1 MRFEFDESLTEG
13 AIMKVVG
20 IGGAGGNA
28 INGMIQERLYGVD
41 FVAINTDMQALEA
54 NRAEIKLQ
62 IGGNITRGLGA
73 GADPEIGRRAMEEDR
88 DRLEE
93 MLTDTDLVFITAGM
107 GGGTGTGGAP
117 IIAEIAKELGALTVG
132 IVTKPFYFEGKIR
145 MTRAE
150 EGITQLMEKVDTLIV
165 IPNQRLLSIVDKNT
179 SLFSAFRLADEILYQ
194 ATKGISDLI
203 TIPGLVNLDFA
214 DVRTVMIGMGDALM
228 GTGSASGDNKAIES
242 ATQAISSPLLEEVS
256 IEGAEGILVNICGGK
271 EMTLFEVNDATSVVF
286 DSAGS
291 DANII
296 FGAVIDEEMHDEM
309 RVTVIATG
317 FNKKPKKQ
325 PAKEKLFIELTR
337 PEITMKD
344 RDRPTVD
351 RIKDIVADE
360 TETDVQDIKSKTF
373 APEDLDI
380 PAFLRKQMD

>member
-13 AIMKVVG
+13 AIMKVIGV
-20 IGGAGGNA
+20 GGAGGNA

-62 IGGNITRGLGA
+62 IGGNITKGLGA

-88 DRLEE
+88 DRLAE

-117 IIAEIAKELGALTVG
+117 IIAEIAKDLGALTVG

-145 MTRAE
+145 MVRAE
-150 EGITQLMEKVDTLIV
+150 EGIDQLKEKVDTLIV

-203 TIPGLVNLDFA
+203 TVPGLVNLDFA
-214 DVRTVMIGMGDALM
+214 DVRTIMIGMGDALM

-256 IEGAEGILVNICGGK
+256 IDGAEGILVNICGGK
-271 EMTLFEVNDATSVVF
+271 EMTLFEVNDATSVIF

-325 PAKEKLFIELTR
+325 PTKEKLFIELTR
-337 PEITMKD
+337 PEITMKE
-344 RDRPTVD
+344 RDRPTID
-351 RIKDIVADE
+351 RIKDIVTNE
-360 TETDVQDIKSKTF
+360 KETDAHDNESKTF